1 MDWNQVSKALVKIVE
16 NDAIYVVKS
25 TVNDS
30 LVRFVVDTEQGIAV
44 EQLIEINSKIL
55 NWFENNEIIQPKIEV
70 SSPGIYR
77 SFSDFRAYKKN
88 IGRLI
93 RVKLVNSDML
103 ADELTIEGRLMNVEN
118 ESFQIEI
125 DGNLKE
131 IEFSGVL
138 SSKLIENWKEKKN

>member
-1 MDWNQVSKALVKIVE
+1 MLGKWVDKSTFPVYRGNMDWNQVSKALVKIVE

-70 SSPGIYR
+70 SSPGIYQP
-77 SFSDFRAYKKN
+77 FSDFRAYKKN

-118 ESFQIEI
+118 ESFLFKII
-125 DGNLKE
+125 KIFG
-131 IEFSGVL
+131 
-138 SSKLIENWKEKKN
+138 